1 MDLSPRRLVD
11 AALEAPVL
19 TSFTRIGPAVRSRLE
34 GWTPLDSYDLTGRT
48 VVVTGATS
56 GLGLATATW
65 VARLGATTVLVGRD
79 AGRTEAAAASIADLG
94 DVHTALADLGD
105 LAQVRR
111 LAADLSARFPRIDA
125 LVHNAG
131 ALTADRRVNADGI
144 EQTVASQVVGPFL
157 LTSLLLPALRAAAPG
172 RVITVSSGGMYAAPL
187 TVEHLQMGDDYRG
200 AEQYARAKRGQVT
213 LNEMWADT
221 VPASDVVFHAMH
233 PGWADTPGVA
243 ESLPTFRRIVGPLLR
258 TPDEGADTIVW
269 LIADDGEPAATSG
282 GFWLDRRRRSL
293 HRLPN
298 TRRSDT
304 PAHRS
309 RLWDWVCEAAQ
320 VDAAQDGAGLTA
332 NVRGT

>member
-79 AGRTEAAAASIADLG
+79 AGRTEAAAAAIADLG
-94 DVHTALADLGD
+94 DVHTAVADLGD
-105 LAQVRR
+105 LTQVRA
-111 LAADLSARFPRIDA
+111 LAADLSTRFPRIDA

-131 ALTADRRVNADGI
+131 ALTADRRVNADGV

-200 AEQYARAKRGQVT
+200 AEQYARAKRAQVT

-243 ESLPTFRRIVGPLLR
+243 QSLPTFRRVVGPLLR

-269 LIADDGEPAATSG
+269 LVADDGEPRATTG
-282 GFWLDRRRRSL
+282 AFWLDRRQRSL
-293 HRLPN
+293 HKVPT

-304 PAHRS
+304 AAR
-309 RLWDWVCEAAQ
+309 RDELWSWVVGAAG
-320 VDAAQDGAGLTA
+320 VASS
-332 NVRGT
+332 